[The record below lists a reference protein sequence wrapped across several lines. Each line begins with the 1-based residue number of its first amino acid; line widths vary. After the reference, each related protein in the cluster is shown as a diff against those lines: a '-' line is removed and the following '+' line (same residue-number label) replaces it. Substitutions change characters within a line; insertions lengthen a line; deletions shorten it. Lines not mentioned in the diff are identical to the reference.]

1 MRKTDWADIKSIYK
15 LLFKE
20 SWSEAWQEFLPSGK
34 RLRNTI
40 FSAVVGSVIFFS
52 IYSWEKLMEQ
62 ILTYAAFALA
72 PISVLI
78 LWTFICNFIRKPVDH
93 YRALYTT
100 KLLEEI
106 MLKLKEFRRSAND
119 LSEKYAIDSTK
130 TDQDYTSW
138 KKEVE
143 DFLKDKLNDSWV
155 DKFNG
160 IDCSITDTLM
170 NLDLADNTRDSLFG
184 GTPKNPNLA
193 PNNIAFH
200 LKKRIHSLSEII
212 DDLLPRTIPLKADK

>member
-119 LSEKYAIDSTK
+119 LS
-130 TDQDYTSW
+130 
-138 KKEVE
+138 
-143 DFLKDKLNDSWV
+143 
-155 DKFNG
+155 
-160 IDCSITDTLM
+160 
-170 NLDLADNTRDSLFG
+170 
-184 GTPKNPNLA
+184 
-193 PNNIAFH
+193 
-200 LKKRIHSLSEII
+200 
-212 DDLLPRTIPLKADK
+212 